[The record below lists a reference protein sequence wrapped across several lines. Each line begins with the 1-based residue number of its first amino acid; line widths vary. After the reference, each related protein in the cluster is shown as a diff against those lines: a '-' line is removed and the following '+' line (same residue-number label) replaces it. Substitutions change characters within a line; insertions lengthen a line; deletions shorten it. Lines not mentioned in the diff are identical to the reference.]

1 MPAFAASLMTGQ
13 GVSSRS
19 SHSDAAGRM
28 TFAENSCSHFCRVC
42 WSSVSWRV
50 KPVMRAPERGGLP
63 AVTVLPGLGRVKRG
77 EAHGA
82 SALTAVTSGNI
93 LGRMAAVTVK
103 TLRVHGNDVHYDEA
117 GADSGGPVVVL
128 VHGIASRAT
137 QWHGVMA
144 DLGETCHV
152 IAPDLL
158 GHGESAKP
166 RGDYSLGA
174 HACGIRDLLAALGH
188 DRVTLVGHS
197 LGGGVAMQF
206 AYQFPERVERLALVN
221 SGGLGP
227 EVSAWLR
234 AASLPGSELV
244 LPVLTS
250 SYVRRAGGAGGRLL
264 TKARITLPPGLAEC
278 LVSFSSLS
286 DPATRSAFIHTARS
300 VLDVLGQR
308 VDARDRLYLASD
320 LPLLVVWGGKDAII
334 PLSHGVSLAQ
344 KVSTARLEVFERS
357 GHFPHLS
364 EPRRLARVLGDFI
377 RTTEPAVLDPSTL
390 N

>member
-1 MPAFAASLMTGQ
+1 MAS
-13 GVSSRS
+13 
-19 SHSDAAGRM
+19 
-28 TFAENSCSHFCRVC
+28 
-42 WSSVSWRV
+42 
-50 KPVMRAPERGGLP
+50 
-63 AVTVLPGLGRVKRG
+63 VTVR
-77 EAHGA
+77 
-82 SALTAVTSGNI
+82 
-93 LGRMAAVTVK
+93 

-117 GADSGGPVVVL
+117 GASSGGPVVVL
-128 VHGIASRAT
+128 IHGIASRAA

-174 HACGIRDLLAALGH
+174 HACGVRDLLAALGH

-221 SGGLGP
+221 SGGLVP

-234 AASLPGSELV
+234 AAALPGSELV

-250 SYVRRAGGAGGRLL
+250 SYVRRAGGAVGRLL
-264 TKARITLPPGLAEC
+264 GRARVSLPPGLAEC
-278 LVSFSSLS
+278 MVSFASLA

-300 VLDVLGQR
+300 VLDVAGQR
-308 VDARDRLYLASD
+308 VDARDRLYLAAD

-334 PLSHGVSLAQ
+334 PVRHGRDLAEQ
-344 KVSTARLEVFERS
+344 VPGTRFEVFDQS
-357 GHFPHLS
+357 GHFPHLT
-364 EPRRLARVLGDFI
+364 EPRRLAQLVAAFVAE
-377 RTTEPAVLDPSTL
+377 TEAAQLDPSTL
-390 N
+390 TERLRSAG

>member
-1 MPAFAASLMTGQ
+1 MATVTTST
-13 GVSSRS
+13 
-19 SHSDAAGRM
+19 
-28 TFAENSCSHFCRVC
+28 
-42 WSSVSWRV
+42 
-50 KPVMRAPERGGLP
+50 LP
-63 AVTVLPGLGRVKRG
+63 
-77 EAHGA
+77 
-82 SALTAVTSGNI
+82 
-93 LGRMAAVTVK
+93 
-103 TLRVHGNDVHYDEA
+103 VHGHLVHYDEA

-128 VHGIASRAT
+128 IHGIASRAQ
-137 QWHGVMA
+137 QWHQVMA

-206 AYQFPERVERLALVN
+206 SYQFPERVERLALVD

-244 LPVLTS
+244 LPVITS
-250 SYVRRAGGAGGRLL
+250 SYVRRAGGSVGRLL
-264 TKARITLPPGLAEC
+264 GRARVTLPPSLVEV
-278 LVSFSSLS
+278 LVSFAALS

-300 VLDVLGQR
+300 VLDVAGQR
-308 VDARDRLYLASD
+308 VDARDRLYLAAD
-320 LPLLVVWGGKDAII
+320 LPLLIVWGGRDAII
-334 PLSHGVSLAQ
+334 PVAHGVSLAAA
-344 KVSTARLEVFERS
+344 VPSARLEVFARS

-364 EPRRLARVLGDFI
+364 EPARLASVLASWMVS
-377 RTTEPAVLDPSTL
+377 TEAAVLDPSTL
-390 N
+390 TERLRVKDSA